1 MTKNTKTLLH
11 VLLAS
16 VLFASFT
23 MAACNNSSEKKAEEP
38 AKDSVSATKSM
49 EAAPA
54 PAQTPDSTHKRD
66 TVKTRPTPTGN

>member
-1 MTKNTKTLLH
+1 MNKNTKTLLQFM
-11 VLLAS
+11 LAA

-23 MAACNNSSEKKAEEP
+23 MTSCNSSSEKKAEEP
-38 AKDSVSATKSM
+38 AKDSISAPKSM

-54 PAQTPDSTHKRD
+54 TATAPDSTHKRD